1 MQPLAKQ
8 VLDHAAGLPEGTPLV
23 AKELLHLGKR
33 AAVDQ
38 ALSRLVQRGALMRA
52 GRGIRSAAASEPVPA
67 SGADAR
73 GKRDQGWVGT
83 ARPCPHLSMAM
94 RSVKLRELPAGAETP
109 SAQPPDANLA
119 IRDAV
124 RAARSPA
131 HQRAPIQLRTAGSL
145 YGLFRS
151 TVSRNRQKVRPE
163 VYGNLPYD

>member
-8 VLDHAAGLPEGTPLV
+8 VLEHAAGLPEGTPLV

-33 AAVDQ
+33 TAVDQ

-52 GRGIRSAAASEPVPA
+52 GRGIRSAAASEPVLA

-119 IRDAV
+119 IRTPLGLPGRRLTNA
-124 RAARSPA
+124 
-131 HQRAPIQLRTAGSL
+131 LRFSSERRG
-145 YGLFRS
+145 RS
-151 TVSRNRQKVRPE
+151 TACFAPR
-163 VYGNLPYD
+163 